1 MTVHDLRGDSTISS
15 LQFLDGHVSFLW
27 DNENDGT
34 TFLVR
39 LETDTLISNLN
50 SHLYCVHP
58 RLISLAEFLWVDP
71 VSKRYIAPT
80 DGLIG
85 TMQIV
90 REGLHLALG
99 RHSEEF
105 KSLLQIRNSMLVLAC
120 PIRDEASIEVTRLPD
135 EKEP

>member
-1 MTVHDLRGDSTISS
+1 MTISDLRGDSTLSNLVFS
-15 LQFLDGHVSFLW
+15 DGYVSFHW

-34 TFLVR
+34 IFLVR

-50 SHLYCVHP
+50 SQLYCVHP
-58 RLISLAEFLWVDP
+58 RLIRLAEFLWVDP

-85 TMQIV
+85 TIQIV

-99 RHSEEF
+99 RHSDEY
-105 KSLLQIRNSMLVLAC
+105 KYLLQIRNSDLVLAS
-120 PIRDEASIEVTRLPD
+120 PIRDKTSVQINPLLQS
-135 EKEP
+135 KEQ